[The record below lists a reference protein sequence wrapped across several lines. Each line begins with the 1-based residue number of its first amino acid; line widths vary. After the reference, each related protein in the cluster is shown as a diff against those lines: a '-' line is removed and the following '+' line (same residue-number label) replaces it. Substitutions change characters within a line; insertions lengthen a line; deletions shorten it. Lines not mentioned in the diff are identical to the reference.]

1 MKRSLIAL
9 ILAAGAGCASHH
21 HARYEN
27 PHAPRTVVPAPAPG
41 AVVVTPP
48 PGSVVIQ
55 TPPAASTVIVPALT
69 ENEAAEIAR
78 AEAYRH
84 NWRNVVVQKARYW
97 DNRWHVD
104 IYYEPSRHNER
115 YGWVDIAPDG
125 TILRFSDSPHQH
137 AGNYRRR

>member
-9 ILAAGAGCASHH
+9 VLAAGAGCASHD

-27 PHAPRTVVPAPAPG
+27 PHPRRTVMPAPG

-48 PGSVVIQ
+48 PGSVIVSQ
-55 TPPAASTVIVPALT
+55 PSPGTVVVPALT

-84 NWRNVVVQKARYW
+84 GWRNVGVQRASYW

-104 IYYEPSRHNER
+104 IYHEPSKHNER

-137 AGNYRRR
+137 AGNYRRRR

>member
-9 ILAAGAGCASHH
+9 LLAVGAGCASSH
-21 HARYEN
+21 HARYERSE
-27 PHAPRTVVPAPAPG
+27 PPRVIVPAPAPG

-48 PGSVVIQ
+48 AGSVVIE
-55 TPPAASTVIVPALT
+55 PGPRVVVPALT

-84 NWRNVVVQKARYW
+84 GWRNVGVQRARFW
-97 DNRWHVD
+97 ENRWHVD
-104 IYYEPSRHNER
+104 IYHEPHRHTER

-125 TILRFSDSPHQH
+125 SVLAFSDTPRQH
-137 AGNYRRR
+137 AGDYHYRR